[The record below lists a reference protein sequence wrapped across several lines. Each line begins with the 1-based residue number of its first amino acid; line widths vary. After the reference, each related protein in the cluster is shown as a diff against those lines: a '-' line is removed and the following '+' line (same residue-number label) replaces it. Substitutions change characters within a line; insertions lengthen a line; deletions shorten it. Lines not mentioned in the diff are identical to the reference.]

1 MAFKS
6 RDLMMNLSG
15 TAGQT
20 EGEGDCTQ
28 CTATH
33 RDDRDGQ
40 PCTDCSSTHITEDGG
55 EGDGEHCTDCSSTH
69 ASEDKRHA
77 LADPALGM
85 LRLQLREALGA
96 DAR

>member
-15 TAGQT
+15 AAGHT
-20 EGEGDCTQ
+20 KDDCTK

-33 RDDRDGQ
+33 KDGGGGER
-40 PCTDCSSTHITEDGG
+40 CSDCSSTHTGEGGG
-55 EGDGEHCTDCSSTH
+55 EGGGEHCADCTSTH
-69 ASEDKRHA
+69 TGDKRQA

-85 LRLQLREALGA
+85 LRLQLREALGG

>member
-40 PCTDCSSTHITEDGG
+40 PCTDCSSTH
-55 EGDGEHCTDCSSTH
+55 